1 MKKTKPIHP
10 DHRAEITRLARAIG
24 QLEGIRKM
32 IEEGRY
38 CADILIQLRA
48 VHSAV
53 RGVEAAILE
62 KHLESCVREA
72 FESRDT
78 GTMRRKIVELTR
90 LYKRAED
97 PA

>member
-1 MKKTKPIHP
+1 MPKTKHTHP
-10 DHRAEITRLARAIG
+10 DHRAELARVSRAIG

-32 IEEGRY
+32 IEEERY
-38 CADILIQLRA
+38 CADILVQLRA

-72 FESRDT
+72 FESKDST
-78 GTMRRKIVELTR
+78 TMRRKIVELTR